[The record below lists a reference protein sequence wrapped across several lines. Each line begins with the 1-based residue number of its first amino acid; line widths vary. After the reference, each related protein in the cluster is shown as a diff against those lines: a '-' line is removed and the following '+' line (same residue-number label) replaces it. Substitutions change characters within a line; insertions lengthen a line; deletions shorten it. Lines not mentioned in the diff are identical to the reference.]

1 VKAVM
6 VKRRQ
11 KRRYV
16 FERTDYTLG
25 PAVIKSGTTTHARY
39 LAFPMISDDP
49 IPGVDLSV
57 ALI

>member
-1 VKAVM
+1 M